1 MRRKIKKLKNVIT
14 PDPKFNNPAIAKLIN
29 YVMKAGKKTIA
40 QKIVY
45 KSFDIIAEK
54 TKKDPVEIFNLA
66 VKNASPFLE
75 LKSVRIGGA
84 NYQVPMEVRGEKKF
98 TLAINWMLEAARA
111 RDGRP
116 MAERFAAELIDA
128 SNNTGTAIKKK
139 LDTHK
144 MAEANRAFAHFAW

>member
-1 MRRKIKKLKNVIT
+1 MRRKIKKLKNLIT
-14 PDPKFNNPAIAKLIN
+14 PDPKYSNPAIAKFIN
-29 YVMKAGKKTIA
+29 YIMKEGKKTIA
-40 QKIVY
+40 QRIVY

-66 VKNASPFLE
+66 IKNASPFLE

-98 TLAINWMLEAARA
+98 TLAVNWIIEAARA

-116 MAERFAAELIDA
+116 MAERLAVELIDA

>member
-14 PDPKFNNPAIAKLIN
+14 PDPKFNNPSIAKLIN
-29 YVMKAGKKTIA
+29 YVMKDGKKTIA

>member
-1 MRRKIKKLKNVIT
+1 MRRKIKKLKNPIT
-14 PDPKFNNPAIAKLIN
+14 PDPKYNNPAIAKFIN
-29 YVMKAGKKTIA
+29 YIMKEGKKTIA
-40 QKIVY
+40 QRIVY
-45 KSFDIIAEK
+45 ESFDIISEK

-66 VKNASPFLE
+66 IKNVSPFLE

-98 TLAINWMLEAARA
+98 TLGINWIIEAARA

-116 MAERFAAELIDA
+116 MAERLAVEIIDA
-128 SNNTGTAIKKK
+128 SNNTGTAVKKK